1 MDAQTKL
8 NLINKIIAEY
18 WEYNEKEQI
27 INGAPAIITA
37 ISTVVDFEED

>member
-8 NLINKIIAEY
+8 NLIVKIIADY
-18 WEYNEKEQI
+18 WEYNEEGQR

-37 ISTVVDFEED
+37 ISAVVDFEED